1 MQKIFAQG
9 EDPFPPS
16 HSNLTQEQRT
26 AREHLLKQEGFT
38 VNVLATNIS
47 RPYNI
52 LYGPDD
58 ALSITEREGRTLYEL
73 TQ

>member
-1 MQKIFAQG
+1 MREAFAQG
-9 EDPFPPS
+9 EDPFPS
-16 HSNLTQEQRT
+16 TQSNLTQEQRT

-58 ALSITEREGRTLYEL
+58 ALWITEREGKNIIGL